1 MKDEYRDENK
11 TDTFIYLLAMVGHGL
26 DVANAGVD
34 SYTIMDIIP
43 LEVSYKDQLKVYILQ
58 CGVYVCIIITNL

>member
-11 TDTFIYLLAMVGHGL
+11 TDTFIYLLAMVSYVM
-26 DVANAGVD
+26 DVANAGLD
-34 SYTIMDIIP
+34 SDSIMDIIP